1 MCDTRI
7 YKPMEKTYL
16 CVLVFM
22 VFYLTFVDYSVDIV
36 YFTAYKMHPK
46 FKLKYVEKYTIYI
59 LKLPDC

>member
-16 CVLVFM
+16 YVLVFI
-22 VFYLTFVDYSVDIV
+22 VFYLTFGDYSVDIL
-36 YFTAYKMHPK
+36 YFTAYKMYPK

-59 LKLPDC
+59 F